1 MFCNSNIDTSGNIPL
16 WWYTNIA
23 LTLIYLYWFVVCVSP
38 AQVQD
43 LMYLK
48 SPFPNIHAHTSI
60 LNYYYISSRHI
71 YSERSLLIETRMWK
85 TNIYCTTLQ
94 IHERINGHSTKY
106 IISCNVKVFPEK
118 ICLHELRRYWL
129 TWRGPHWKGR
139 HLVAVIRLLSKIYS
153 ICIVHIVMFLILK
166 K

>member
-1 MFCNSNIDTSGNIPL
+1 MYFFLDDIWDWFQSINTFDKNVMFCNSNIDTSENIPL

-85 TNIYCTTLQ
+85 TNIYCITLQ
-94 IHERINGHSTKY
+94 IHERINGHSTIY
-106 IISCNVKVFPEK
+106 MISCNVKVFSRK
-118 ICLHELRRYWL
+118 NLSRKNWHAFVDSKTQVQSCCH
-129 TWRGPHWKGR
+129 
-139 HLVAVIRLLSKIYS
+139 HLW
-153 ICIVHIVMFLILK
+153 
-166 K
+166 

>member
-1 MFCNSNIDTSGNIPL
+1 MRSYWHLRKCLIKKICKHCV
-16 WWYTNIA
+16 
-23 LTLIYLYWFVVCVSP
+23 LTLIYWYYWFVVCVSP

-106 IISCNVKVFPEK
+106 IISCNVKVFSRKKSVCMNSVDTDWHDGVLNEK
-118 ICLHELRRYWL
+118 VGI
-129 TWRGPHWKGR
+129 
-139 HLVAVIRLLSKIYS
+139 
-153 ICIVHIVMFLILK
+153 
-166 K
+166 